1 MKKYGGT
8 PGKLIT
14 GIVIIKTDLSSINWN
29 DTFKRNIDGIIY
41 SIINSILTVYVLS
54 KNDNTIYSSLPKDKQ
69 VHYIKSLHNHS
80 LEILHYSNEIW
91 IVASIICLL
100 INQRKRTLHDFIAGT
115 IVIRKRYLTAI
126 INNKKEE

>member
-54 KNDNTIYSSLPKDKQ
+54 KNDNTILFVPRSNPIIIYLI
-69 VHYIKSLHNHS
+69 YI
-80 LEILHYSNEIW
+80 
-91 IVASIICLL
+91 
-100 INQRKRTLHDFIAGT
+100 
-115 IVIRKRYLTAI
+115 
-126 INNKKEE
+126 